1 MPSTLQFWTNRHAE
15 LHGITP
21 AAAEGKDKTDNAV
34 AASGSAAVD
43 TDMPPSRSYADPVR
57 NCCYLCSRQFKTA
70 AEVNK
75 HERLSTLHQD
85 NLKNEELVAKAGAK
99 MDKISGQASS
109 TEGNAQEYRDRAKE
123 RRAAFNQPKKGQGSV
138 AATAKPREPTSE
150 PKKEEGTVPVASKGA
165 ALLSKMGWT
174 AGAGLGREG
183 TGTTAAISTDLYAS
197 GVGLGA
203 EGGRIGDAVEE
214 AARASRGDYAE
225 FAEKTRDRARA
236 RFERMA

>member
-1 MPSTLQFWTNRHAE
+1 MQFWTNRHAE

-21 AAAEGKDKTDNAV
+21 ATAEGDDKSDNAV
-34 AASGSAAVD
+34 ADPGSATVG
-43 TDMPPSRSYADPVR
+43 TETPPSRSYADPVR

-85 NLKNEELVAKAGAK
+85 NMKNEELVAKAGAK
-99 MDKISGQASS
+99 MDKIGGQAFS

-123 RRAAFNQPKKGQGSV
+123 RRAAFNQPKKGQGNV
-138 AATAKPREPTSE
+138 AATAKPRNKPTSE
-150 PKKEEGTVPVASKGA
+150 PKKEEEAVPVVSKGA
-165 ALLSKMGWT
+165 ALLGKMGWT

-225 FAEKTRDRARA
+225 FAEKTRDRARE